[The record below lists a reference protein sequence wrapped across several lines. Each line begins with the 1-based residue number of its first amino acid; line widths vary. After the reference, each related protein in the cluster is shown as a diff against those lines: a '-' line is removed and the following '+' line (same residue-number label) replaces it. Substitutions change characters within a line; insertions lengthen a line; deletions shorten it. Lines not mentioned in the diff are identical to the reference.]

1 MVRDQFS
8 LSALAG
14 STTVAEENGA
24 VPRHVAVI
32 MDGNGRWAMQHGL
45 PRLGGHRA
53 GTENIRRVVEAF
65 AEAGV
70 ECLTLYTFST
80 ENWRRPQHEVE
91 GLMGLLQEV
100 ILRETE
106 ALHKRN
112 VRLRHLGRLDRLP
125 PELQGAIRSSMELTS
140 QNTGIVLGVAFDYGG
155 RRELVDAIRQ
165 LIRDRTDPEA
175 VNEDLVDRYLYTSEL
190 PDPDLVI
197 RTAGEMR
204 LSNFMLWQAA
214 YAEYYTTATLWP
226 DFDVVEVGRALE
238 AYSQRRRRFGALN
251 PEE

>member
-1 MVRDQFS
+1 MVRDPFS

>member
-32 MDGNGRWAMQHGL
+32 MDGNGRWASQHGL

-238 AYSQRRRRFGALN
+238 AYSQRRRRFGALS

>member
-1 MVRDQFS
+1 
-8 LSALAG
+8 
-14 STTVAEENGA
+14 
-24 VPRHVAVI
+24 
-32 MDGNGRWAMQHGL
+32 
-45 PRLGGHRA
+45 
-53 GTENIRRVVEAF
+53 
-65 AEAGV
+65 
-70 ECLTLYTFST
+70 
-80 ENWRRPQHEVE
+80 
-91 GLMGLLQEV
+91 
-100 ILRETE
+100 
-106 ALHKRN
+106 
-112 VRLRHLGRLDRLP
+112 
-125 PELQGAIRSSMELTS
+125 MELTS
-140 QNTGIVLGVAFDYGG
+140 RNTGIVLGVAFDYGG